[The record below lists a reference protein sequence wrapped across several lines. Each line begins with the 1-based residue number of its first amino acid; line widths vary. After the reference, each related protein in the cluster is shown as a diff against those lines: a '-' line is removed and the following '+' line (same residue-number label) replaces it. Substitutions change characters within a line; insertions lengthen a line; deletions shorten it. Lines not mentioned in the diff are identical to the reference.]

1 MDRDKVLRE
10 NTEYILRQ
18 VRHVIETFGPRPPG
32 GPGETAAQAYAAE
45 ELRAFTDDVIDETFE
60 VHPKAFMGFAPVI
73 AVLLVISTGVFWLW
87 PWAALTL
94 TAAALFI
101 VVAELILYRQLLD
114 PLFPKCESHNVT
126 GIIRPTGEVKRRI
139 ILSGH
144 MDAAFEWRYSHYSRG
159 LLKAIILLSFG
170 GVFFKTAVDAAAVLS
185 GHDWS
190 GGYLNLWG
198 ALGLIQM
205 VFAPV
210 FASLLFFS
218 NFSRTVP
225 GANDNLSGLFVA
237 MAAAKSLRDM
247 GRNFE
252 HTEIY
257 IINMGAEEAGLRG
270 AKAYTARHQAEL
282 EEVET
287 VFIALETL
295 RELPHLAVY
304 NRDLNGLVKHHE
316 GAAELLR
323 QAGERLGRKL
333 PFASIFLGASDAA
346 AFSQAGIP
354 AVALAAMDPA
364 PARYYHT
371 RSDDWENMDPECLRI
386 ALEITLEAVELFDAH
401 GLPKAGA

>member
-1 MDRDKVLRE
+1 MDRDKVLLE

-45 ELRAFTDDVIDETFE
+45 ELRTFTDDVIDETFE
-60 VHPKAFMGFAPVI
+60 VHPKAFMGFAPVT
-73 AVLLVISTGVFWLW
+73 AVLLLISTGMYWLW
-87 PWAALTL
+87 PWAALPL
-94 TAAALFI
+94 TAAALCI
-101 VVAELILYRQLLD
+101 AIAELILYRQLLD

-126 GIIRPTGEVKRRI
+126 GVIRPTGEVKRRI

-144 MDAAFEWRYSHYSRG
+144 MDAAYEWRYSQYSRG
-159 LLKAIILLSFG
+159 LLKAIILLSFSG
-170 GVFFKTAVDAAAVLS
+170 IFFKTAVDAAAVFS

-190 GGYLNLWG
+190 GGYANIWG

-237 MAAAKSLRDM
+237 MAAAKSLREMD
-247 GRNFE
+247 RNFE
-252 HTEIY
+252 HTEINVV
-257 IINMGAEEAGLRG
+257 NMGSEEAGLRG
-270 AKAYTARHQAEL
+270 AKAYAMRHQAEL
-282 EEVET
+282 EKVET

-401 GLPKAGA
+401 GLAKAGA